1 MKKMPKKETRTF
13 NITGLETKDG
23 IEGEPN
29 VISGYAA
36 VFNSKTIIGDW
47 FEEIISPGA
56 FSKTIASGD
65 VRALF
70 NHDWGNVLGRTKS
83 GTLKLEEDDRGL
95 KFEVD
100 LPNTSVARDLKESMQ
115 RGDINQCSFGFYP
128 TEETWDYSNEPAL
141 RTINEVELFE
151 VSVVSLPAYD
161 DTEVSIV
168 RSKELDKEVEQ
179 RMSIIKKI
187 NHLMED
193 TKHE

>member
-1 MKKMPKKETRTF
+1 MKKMSKKEMRTF
-13 NITGLETKDG
+13 DITNLTARDG
-23 IEGEPN
+23 DEGSSN

-47 FEEIISPGA
+47 FEEIINPGA
-56 FSKTIASGD
+56 FSKAIASGD

-83 GTLKLEEDDRGL
+83 GTLKLEEDERGL
-95 KFEVD
+95 KFEVE
-100 LPNTSVARDLKESMQ
+100 LPNTTVARDLKESMQ
-115 RGDINQCSFGFYP
+115 RGDINQCSFGFIP
-128 TEETWDYSNEPAL
+128 TEESWDYSSEPAL

-161 DTEVSIV
+161 ETEVAIV

-179 RMSIIKKI
+179 RKAILKNIRTLLEE
-187 NHLMED
+187 N
-193 TKHE
+193 

>member
-1 MKKMPKKETRTF
+1 MQKKEMRTF
-13 NITGLETKDG
+13 DITGLKTRDG
-23 IEGEPN
+23 IEGESN

-47 FEEIISPGA
+47 FEEIINPGA

-83 GTLKLEEDDRGL
+83 GTLKLEEDERGL
-95 KFEVD
+95 KFEVE
-100 LPNTSVARDLKESMQ
+100 LPNTTVARDLAESMK

-128 TEETWDYSNEPAL
+128 TEETWDYSTEPAL

-161 DTEVSIV
+161 DTEVSLV

-179 RMSIIKKI
+179 RSSIIKKI
-187 NHLMED
+187 NHLLEE
-193 TKHE
+193 K

>member
-1 MKKMPKKETRTF
+1 MKKMPKKEMRTF
-13 NITGLETKDG
+13 DITGLKTRDG
-23 IEGEPN
+23 IEGESN

-47 FEEIISPGA
+47 FEEIINPGA

-83 GTLKLEEDDRGL
+83 GTLKLEEDERGL
-95 KFEVD
+95 KFEVE
-100 LPNTSVARDLKESMQ
+100 LPNTTVARDLAESMK

-128 TEETWDYSNEPAL
+128 TEETWDYSTEPAL

-161 DTEVSIV
+161 DTEVSLV

-179 RMSIIKKI
+179 RSSIIKKI
-187 NHLMED
+187 NHLLEE
-193 TKHE
+193 K